1 METSRYVHPHPVT
14 ALHTVNNSRI
24 HTTQRVEQVM
34 LLILQWIEAANRFPF
49 STPITITGF
58 AQNLDGSHDF
68 SRCLSSIPDPTL
80 HIVEIV
86 KQ

>member
-1 METSRYVHPHPVT
+1 MEAFRYEGNIFFFFLFT
-14 ALHTVNNSRI
+14 
-24 HTTQRVEQVM
+24 
-34 LLILQWIEAANRFPF
+34 LIAHDASIFANTLFF
-49 STPITITGF
+49 STSFTPSSFFCFVGF